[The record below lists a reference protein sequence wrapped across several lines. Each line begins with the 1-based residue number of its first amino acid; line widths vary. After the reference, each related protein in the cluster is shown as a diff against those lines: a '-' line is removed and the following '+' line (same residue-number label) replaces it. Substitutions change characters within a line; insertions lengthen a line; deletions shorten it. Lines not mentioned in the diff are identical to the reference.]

1 MTVSSELPQSLPVHP
16 TSKVQLQGTSGIC
29 FHVSRQF
36 GIGTPRGGKEGL
48 SHLSGMEVEAEM
60 HLSPPPRPPGKV
72 ESGGLVEGNIFLG
85 GNGEKALQLS
95 P

>member
-1 MTVSSELPQSLPVHP
+1 MTVSSELPQSLPIHP
-16 TSKVQLQGTSGIC
+16 TSKAQSQGTSGIC
-29 FHVSRQF
+29 FHVCLRS
-36 GIGTPRGGKEGL
+36 GIGTPQGEKASL

-60 HLSPPPRPPGKV
+60 YLPPPLRPPGKV
-72 ESGGLVEGNIFLG
+72 ESGGPVEGNIFWG